1 MEVDPIFET
10 RIIPPHLNNTYIRP
24 SSPDMPELIKY
35 NIPPFNNTRE
45 YKDDVNQIQFNINS
59 SNLLDPYSLFF
70 DFDVTNPNT
79 NAIQLDHSAHSIIS
93 SIAFYSNG
101 QEIEVIKDYDFI
113 HSLIFDMQVGQKQR
127 SRRKFFEGFGD
138 NRYGTNETVI
148 PGLNNTTSKSTM
160 TSRLMA
166 ANLINLRSEIDISLM
181 SQADVTDHAS
191 TPDMEIPNINNW
203 GWVKNG
209 KLYPVNREMEA
220 TKLFPNVKH
229 FRIPLMLKT
238 IGFGQQLNNYKLVPL
253 EIFGQMSIVITL
265 NPDAFFV
272 PFEIDEFS
280 VLKNNMDMDPMYSSN
295 INRAITEQ
303 HSNKYIVTCPLIM
316 TEQYRFDSSIHNK
329 IMQRVREGGW
339 TLDYIDYEILAK
351 DYTKMQICS
360 SYTLSKTRKNIKA
373 LYFTFTNDL
382 YRHTKFARKLA
393 RYNRGLRSIILKQ
406 GGEQYPPSTSTEHNS
421 LNSFGPK
428 NALFFFSE
436 LAKAANLAG
445 EEDTVLTLPNFC
457 IDTDASHLVG
467 LRAILNEKFPRVNH
481 DLTFLTRMFDSKW
494 KSFYHKQN
502 LLKNILN
509 STLDPGLEYLT
520 SETSTKFNNVI
531 DAPTSK
537 CIYALNFETSPQST
551 ALYRTE
557 FSTDINIPIILEID
571 RVLEYEAEDIW
582 AQFNTIFFIQTILI
596 EKYETVQLTSS
607 GHFTKI

>member
-1 MEVDPIFET
+1 
-10 RIIPPHLNNTYIRP
+10 
-24 SSPDMPELIKY
+24 MPELIKY

-45 YKDDVNQIQFNINS
+45 FKDDVNQIQFNINS

-70 DFDVTNPNT
+70 DFEVTNPNP
-79 NAIQLDHSAHSIIS
+79 NPIQLDHSAHSIIS

-127 SRRKFFEGFGD
+127 SRRKFLEGFGD

-148 PGLNNTTSKSTM
+148 PGTNNSALGT
-160 TSRLMA
+160 
-166 ANLINLRSEIDISLM
+166 SLM
-181 SQADVTDHAS
+181 QRFELSNQGAIQASVVRNLGVRELDQYATI
-191 TPDMEIPNINNW
+191 PDIPLPSINEW
-203 GWVKNG
+203 AWVKNG
-209 KLYPVNREMEA
+209 KLFPVNREQDPFKM
-220 TKLFPNVKH
+220 FPNTKK

-272 PFEIDEFS
+272 PFEFDEIS
-280 VLKNNMDMDPMYSSN
+280 VVKDDLANDPIYASKILS
-295 INRAITEQ
+295 ASGTPPT
-303 HSNKYIVTCPLIM
+303 NKYIVTCPLIM
-316 TEQYRFDSSIHNK
+316 TEQYRFDPSIHRK

-339 TLDYIDYEILAK
+339 TLDYIEYEILAK
-351 DYTKMQICS
+351 DYTKMQVCS

-382 YRHTKFARKLA
+382 YRHTKFARKLS
-393 RYNRGLRSIILKQ
+393 RYNRGLKSIILKQ
-406 GGEQYPPSTSTEHNS
+406 GGEQYPPSTSVEHNS

-445 EEDTVLTLPNFC
+445 EEDSVLTLPNFC

-467 LRAILNEKFPRVNH
+467 LRMIHGEKFPRVSQN
-481 DLTFLTRMFDSKW
+481 LTLLSNMYDPKW
-494 KSFYHKQN
+494 KTFYYKSNH
-502 LLKNILN
+502 LKNALNTSLTAGLEHLN
-509 STLDPGLEYLT
+509 S
-520 SETSTKFNNVI
+520 ETPSKFNNVI
-531 DAPTSK
+531 DSPSSK